1 MVRVVT
7 ARSGFAG
14 DGLVAEIASVKTS
27 LEALPVELVG
37 SRRYFYVSLRP
48 QRTGATAAL
57 RTLLDSVDLA
67 VAGSRRVAA
76 ASNVALV
83 LAGDTTA
90 LGRLGDIAASDGLPT
105 HTTDALAEITAVGM
119 FAAEDVLRV
128 PAGGVTASGEVW
140 DSVLHPYGSGPQGTV
155 PADDAT
161 FDKWCG
167 WVASLGGSV
176 VTEYRRPTGGLTW
189 CPVRLVAGT
198 EPDAARFNPLRSLR
212 PVAKVGLRNAST
224 VARHT

>member
-1 MVRVVT
+1 MT
-7 ARSGFAG
+7 ARPEPPG

-27 LEALPVELVG
+27 LDALPVELVG

-48 QRTGATAAL
+48 QRTGATPVL
-57 RTLLDSVDLA
+57 RTLLDSVKLA
-67 VAGSRRVAA
+67 VAGSRRTAA
-76 ASNVALV
+76 TNNVALV

-90 LGRLGDIAASDGLPT
+90 VGRLGDIAASDGLPT
-105 HTTDALAEITAVGM
+105 HTTDALAEITAVAM
-119 FAAEDVLRV
+119 FAADDVLRV
-128 PAGGVTASGEVW
+128 SADGSAVSGDVW
-140 DSVLHPYGSGPQGTV
+140 DSVLHPYGSGSQGSV

-167 WVASLGGSV
+167 WVASLGGEV
-176 VTEYRRPTGGLTW
+176 VTEYRRSTGGLTW

-212 PVAKVGLRNAST
+212 PVAPVGLRSA
-224 VARHT
+224 V